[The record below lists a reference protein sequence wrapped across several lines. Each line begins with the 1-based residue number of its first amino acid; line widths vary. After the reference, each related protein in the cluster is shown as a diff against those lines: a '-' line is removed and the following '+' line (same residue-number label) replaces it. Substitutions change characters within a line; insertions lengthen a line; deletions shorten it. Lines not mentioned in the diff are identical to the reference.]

1 MEAKNYDYS
10 ETKLHTCVANRI
22 TKSRG
27 LGRLGKK
34 ASLSGWLFGKF
45 TIDMNNQIQKFLVH
59 GLWR

>member
-10 ETKLHTCVANRI
+10 ETRLDICAANRI

-27 LGRLGKK
+27 LERLGKK
-34 ASLSGWLFGKF
+34 ASLSGWLGKF
-45 TIDMNNQIQKFLVH
+45 TIDMNNQIQNSSVY